1 MRVETR
7 RESGESESRDKR
19 EREKKINKILNAY
32 AIVTVHVCTV
42 TVAIVHKCTILHP
55 LMWVFFC
62 SNCVKLATFFIL
74 HNYTSTDAIALKLF
88 GYIPTLSLS
97 LSLSLHKT

>member
-19 EREKKINKILNAY
+19 ERQKKINKILNAY

-55 LMWVFFC
+55 LM
-62 SNCVKLATFFIL
+62 
-74 HNYTSTDAIALKLF
+74 
-88 GYIPTLSLS
+88 
-97 LSLSLHKT
+97 

>member
-7 RESGESESRDKR
+7 RESGESESESRDKR

-55 LMWVFFC
+55 LM
-62 SNCVKLATFFIL
+62 
-74 HNYTSTDAIALKLF
+74 
-88 GYIPTLSLS
+88 
-97 LSLSLHKT
+97 